1 MGSAMTIQN
10 VPALVLALSGKVN
23 MTPIAWKITPDE
35 VVIVFEQGPLM
46 TFNRDQVLDVVEPV
60 IHNIEEAFS
69 FAVTPASRGGS
80 RPPLASP
87 VPRGTGEV
95 KPLPKKKPRK

>member
-46 TFNRDQVLDVVEPV
+46 TFNRDQVLDAVKPV
-60 IHNIEEAFS
+60 IHNMEDAMKFVKT
-69 FAVTPASRGGS
+69 AAK
-80 RPPLASP
+80 A
-87 VPRGTGEV
+87 
-95 KPLPKKKPRK
+95 KPLPKRKPRAKPVTR